1 MPLKSDDVQI
11 IFTNVP
17 LSTDRS
23 LKNNIVRIFNINDT
37 LSKIFRE
44 LGRYSGLPDR
54 YFKLRCDNKEYNY
67 MLHKRKIVDIF
78 DYNKDQFIIIYVM
91 MSTKVDR
98 QIFTMQRDE
107 IENAPLCRK
116 IKYINYLTKYVSN
129 LPERIE
135 IHKEYKKLFQ
145 KYKRLIFENNKHIL
159 A

>member
-1 MPLKSDDVQI
+1 MSLKADDIQI

-23 LKNNIVRIFNINDT
+23 LKNNIVRIFNINDSLT
-37 LSKIFRE
+37 KIFRE

-54 YFKLRCDNKEYNY
+54 YFKLRYDNKEYNY

-78 DYNKDQFIIIYVM
+78 DYNKDQFIIIYVN
-91 MSTKVDR
+91 MSTKVDK
-98 QIFTMQRDE
+98 QIFAMQKDE
-107 IENAPLCRK
+107 VENAPLGRK

-129 LPERIE
+129 LPEGVE

-145 KYKRLIFENNKHIL
+145 KYKRLIFENNKDVL
-159 A
+159 E

>member
-1 MPLKSDDVQI
+1 
-11 IFTNVP
+11 
-17 LSTDRS
+17 
-23 LKNNIVRIFNINDT
+23 
-37 LSKIFRE
+37 
-44 LGRYSGLPDR
+44 
-54 YFKLRCDNKEYNY
+54 
-67 MLHKRKIVDIF
+67 
-78 DYNKDQFIIIYVM
+78 

>member
-1 MPLKSDDVQI
+1 MSLKSHDIQI

-23 LKNNIVRIFNINDT
+23 LKNNIVRIFNINDRLT
-37 LSKIFRE
+37 KIFRE
-44 LGRYSGLPDR
+44 LGKYSGLPDR

-67 MLHKRKIVDIF
+67 MLHKRKIVDTF

-98 QIFTMQRDE
+98 QIFSQQRDE
-107 IENAPLCRK
+107 IENAPLARK

-129 LPERIE
+129 LPKGIE

-145 KYKRLIFENNKHIL
+145 KYKRLIFENNKHVL
-159 A
+159 

>member
-1 MPLKSDDVQI
+1 MSLKSDDVQI

-23 LKNNIVRIFNINDT
+23 LKNNMVRVFNVNDR

-44 LGRYSGLPDR
+44 LGGYSGLPDR

-67 MLHKRKIVDIF
+67 MLHKRKIVDTF
-78 DYNKDQFIIIYVM
+78 DYNKEQLIIIYVM
-91 MSTKVDR
+91 MSTKIDR
-98 QIFTMQRDE
+98 QIFSKQKEE
-107 IENAPLCRK
+107 IENAPLGRR

-129 LPERIE
+129 LPERVE

-145 KYKRLIFENNKHIL
+145 KYKRLIFENNKPY
-159 A
+159 